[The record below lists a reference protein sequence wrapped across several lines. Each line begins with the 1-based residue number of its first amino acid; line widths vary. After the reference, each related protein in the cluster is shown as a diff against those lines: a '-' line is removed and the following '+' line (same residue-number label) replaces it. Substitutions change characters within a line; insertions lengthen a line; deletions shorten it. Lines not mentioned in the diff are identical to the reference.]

1 MSNQPYTKPL
11 RVLSILAGILVVAG
25 LLTGCDNALMNP
37 KGQVGLEERNLI
49 ITSTLLMLIVVI
61 PVIIM
66 TFWFAWRYR
75 ASNTKATYLP
85 NWEHSTKIEIVLW
98 TIPCIIIFAL
108 GVITWES
115 SHSLDPSKPI
125 ESPNKPIRID
135 VVALDWKWLFIYPE
149 QGIATV
155 NEIAFPVDVPVEFHI
170 TSATVMNAFFIPQLG
185 SQIYAMGGM
194 DNKLNLI
201 ANHHGVFPGISANY
215 SGKGFSAMKFN
226 AVVGS
231 KDDFTAW
238 VNKVK
243 QSPKTLDLAAYKTL
257 TTLTKAEA
265 TEKSYR
271 PTVYPVT
278 YFASFKPNLFHD
290 IMISTRDAVDI
301 SKVNDKPVAHAA
313 HGAEEHEAQADVKV
327 SDPHSDMQMSSAH

>member
-11 RVLSILAGILVVAG
+11 RILSILGTILVAG
-25 LLTGCDNALMNP
+25 LLLTGCDNALMNP

-75 ASNTKATYLP
+75 ASNTKATYTP

-98 TIPCIIIFAL
+98 TIPTIIIIAL
-108 GVITWES
+108 SFITWNS
-115 SHSLDPSKPI
+115 SHSLAPSKPI
-125 ESPNKPIRID
+125 ESTEKPIRID

-155 NEIAFPVDVPVEFHI
+155 NELAFPVDVPVEFHI
-170 TSATVMNAFFIPQLG
+170 TSGTVMNSFFIPQLG

-231 KDDFTAW
+231 KDDFAAW

-243 QSPKTLDLAAYKTL
+243 QSPTSLDLTAYKTL
-257 TTLTKAEA
+257 TTPTEAEKANEY
-265 TEKSYR
+265 E

-278 YFASFKPNLFHD
+278 YFASFKPNLFKD
-290 IMISTRDAVDI
+290 IMVSSRDGVDI
-301 SKVNDKPVAHAA
+301 SKVNEKPAVQAEHGSTEHGSHADM
-313 HGAEEHEAQADVKV
+313 EM
-327 SDPHSDMQMSSAH
+327 SDSLSDMKMSSAH

>member
-11 RVLSILAGILVVAG
+11 RVLSILGSILVVAG
-25 LLTGCDNALMNP
+25 LLTGCDSALLDP
-37 KGQVGLEERNLI
+37 KGQIGLEERNLI

-75 ASNTKATYLP
+75 ASNTKATYTP

-98 TIPCIIIFAL
+98 TIPTIIIIAL
-108 GVITWES
+108 SIITWKS
-115 SHSLDPSKPI
+115 THALHPGKPI
-125 ESPNKPIRID
+125 ESIEKPIRID

-155 NEIAFPVDVPVEFHI
+155 NEIAFPVDVPVEFHV
-170 TSATVMNAFFIPQLG
+170 TSGTVMNSFFIPQLG

-194 DNKLNLI
+194 ENTLNLI
-201 ANHHGVFPGISANY
+201 ANHKGIFPGISANY
-215 SGKGFSAMKFN
+215 SGHGFSGMKFN
-226 AVVGS
+226 AIS
-231 KDDFTAW
+231 NSREEFDAW

-243 QSPKTLDLAAYKTL
+243 QSPKTLDIPTYSA
-257 TTLTKAEA
+257 LTKPS
-265 TEKSYR
+265 EKNA
-271 PTVYPVT
+271 VE
-278 YFASFKPNLFHD
+278 YFATFKPGLFRD
-290 IMISTRDAVDI
+290 IMISTRDGVDLA
-301 SKVNDKPVAHAA
+301 KVNDKPQVQPA
-313 HGAEEHEAQADVKV
+313 HGAHTDVKT

>member
-11 RVLSILAGILVVAG
+11 RMLSILGSILVVAG
-25 LLTGCDNALMNP
+25 LLTGCDSALLDP

-75 ASNTKATYLP
+75 ASNTKATYTP

-108 GVITWES
+108 GIITWKS
-115 SHSLDPSKPI
+115 SHSLDPGKPI
-125 ESPNKPIRID
+125 ASTEKPIRID
-135 VVALDWKWLFIYPE
+135 VVALDWKWLFFYPE

-170 TSATVMNAFFIPQLG
+170 TSGTVMNAFFIPQLG

-201 ANHHGVFPGISANY
+201 ANHKGVFPGISANY
-215 SGKGFSAMKFN
+215 SGHGFSDMKFN
-226 AVVGS
+226 AHS
-231 KDDFTAW
+231 TSREEFNAW
-238 VNKVK
+238 VNQVK
-243 QSPKTLDLAAYKTL
+243 QSPKTLDIPTYSALAKPSEKNAV
-257 TTLTKAEA
+257 EHFA
-265 TEKSYR
+265 T
-271 PTVYPVT
+271 
-278 YFASFKPNLFHD
+278 FKPGLFRD
-290 IMISTRDAVDI
+290 IMISTRDGVDI
-301 SKVNDKPVAHAA
+301 AKVNDKPQVHAV
-313 HGAEEHEAQADVKV
+313 HGSQADVQT

>member
-11 RVLSILAGILVVAG
+11 RMLSIFGTILVAG
-25 LLTGCDNALMNP
+25 LLNGCDNALLNP
-37 KGQVGLEERNLI
+37 KGQVGLDERNLI

-75 ASNTKATYLP
+75 ASNTKATYTP

-108 GVITWES
+108 GIITWES
-115 SHSLDPSKPI
+115 SHHLDPSKPI
-125 ESPNKPIRID
+125 ASTEKPIRID

-155 NEIAFPVDVPVEFHI
+155 NEISFPTNVPVEFHI
-170 TSATVMNAFFIPQLG
+170 TSGTVMNSFFIPQLG

-194 DNKLNLI
+194 ENKLNLI
-201 ANHHGVFPGISANY
+201 ANHDGVFPGISANY
-215 SGKGFSAMKFN
+215 SGRGFSDMKFN
-226 AVVGS
+226 AIS
-231 KDDFTAW
+231 TSREEFDAW

-243 QSPKTLDLAAYKTL
+243 QSPKTLDI
-257 TTLTKAEA
+257 
-265 TEKSYR
+265 S
-271 PTVYPVT
+271 T
-278 YFASFKPNLFHD
+278 Y
-290 IMISTRDAVDI
+290 STRDGVDV
-301 SKVNDKPVAHAA
+301 SKVNEKPQVHAE
-313 HGAEEHEAQADVKV
+313 HGSQEHV
-327 SDPHSDMQMSSAH
+327 SHADMQMSDSLSDMKMSSTH

>member
-11 RVLSILAGILVVAG
+11 RMLSIFGTILVAG
-25 LLTGCDNALMNP
+25 LLNGCDNALLNP
-37 KGQVGLEERNLI
+37 KGQVGLDERNLI

-108 GVITWES
+108 GILTWES
-115 SHSLDPSKPI
+115 SHALDPSKPI
-125 ESPNKPIRID
+125 ASSEKPIVID

-155 NEIAFPVDVPVEFHI
+155 NEIAFPVNVPVEFHI
-170 TSATVMNAFFIPQLG
+170 TSGTVMNAFFIPQLG

-194 DNKLNLI
+194 ENKLNLI
-201 ANHHGVFPGISANY
+201 ANQPGTFPGLSANY
-215 SGKGFSAMKFN
+215 SGHGFSDMKFN
-226 AVVGS
+226 AIS
-231 KDDFTAW
+231 TSRADFDAW

-243 QSPKTLDLAAYKTL
+243 QSPKTLDISTYS
-257 TTLTKAEA
+257 TLTKPS
-265 TEKSYR
+265 EKNA
-271 PTVYPVT
+271 VE
-278 YFASFKPNLFHD
+278 YFATFKPSLFRD
-290 IMISTRDAVDI
+290 IMISSRDGVDI
-301 SKVNDKPVAHAA
+301 AKVNEPKVQVEHASK
-313 HGAEEHEAQADVKV
+313 EHSSHADMEM
-327 SDPHSDMQMSSAH
+327 SDSLSDMQMSSAH

>member
-11 RVLSILAGILVVAG
+11 RMLSIFGTILVAS
-25 LLTGCDNALMNP
+25 LLNGCDNALLNP
-37 KGQVGLEERNLI
+37 KGQVGLDERNLI

-75 ASNTKATYLP
+75 QSNTKATYTP

-108 GVITWES
+108 SILTWNS
-115 SHSLDPSKPI
+115 SHDLNPSKPLQSN
-125 ESPNKPIRID
+125 EKPIVID

-149 QGIATV
+149 QGVATV
-155 NEIAFPVDVPVEFHI
+155 NELAFPVNVPVEFHI
-170 TSATVMNAFFIPQLG
+170 TSGTVMNSFFIPQLG

-201 ANHHGVFPGISANY
+201 ANEAGTYGGISANY
-215 SGKGFSAMKFN
+215 SGSGFAAMKFN

-243 QSPKTLDLAAYKTL
+243 QSPKSLDLAAYKTL
-257 TTLTKAEA
+257 TTRTEAEKD
-265 TEKSYR
+265 ENYE

-278 YFASFKPNLFHD
+278 YFASYKPNLFND
-290 IMISTRDAVDI
+290 IMVSSRDGIDI
-301 SKVNDKPVAHAA
+301 SAVNAKS
-313 HGAEEHEAQADVKV
+313 AQAPASHAEMSMSK
-327 SDPHSDMQMSSAH
+327 SDSLSDMQMSPAH

>member
-11 RVLSILAGILVVAG
+11 RMLSIFGTILVAG
-25 LLTGCDNALMNP
+25 LLNGCDNALLNP
-37 KGQVGLEERNLI
+37 KGQVGLDERNLI

-75 ASNTKATYLP
+75 ASNTKATYTP

-108 GVITWES
+108 GIITWES
-115 SHSLDPSKPI
+115 SHHLDPSKPI
-125 ESPNKPIRID
+125 ASTEKPIRID

-155 NEIAFPVDVPVEFHI
+155 NEISFPTNVPVEFHI
-170 TSATVMNAFFIPQLG
+170 TSGTVMNSFFIPQLG

-194 DNKLNLI
+194 ENKLNLI
-201 ANHHGVFPGISANY
+201 ANHDGVFSGISANY
-215 SGKGFSAMKFN
+215 SGRGFSDMKFN
-226 AVVGS
+226 AIS
-231 KDDFTAW
+231 TSREEFDAW

-243 QSPKTLDLAAYKTL
+243 QSPKTLDISTYSTLAKPS
-257 TTLTKAEA
+257 
-265 TEKSYR
+265 EKNA
-271 PTVYPVT
+271 VE
-278 YFASFKPNLFHD
+278 YFASFKPNLFRD
-290 IMISTRDAVDI
+290 IMISSRDGVDV
-301 SKVNDKPVAHAA
+301 SKVNEKPQVHAE
-313 HGAEEHEAQADVKV
+313 HGSQEHV
-327 SDPHSDMQMSSAH
+327 SHADMQMSDSLSDMKMSSTH

>member
-11 RVLSILAGILVVAG
+11 RMLSIFGTILVAG
-25 LLTGCDNALMNP
+25 LLNGCDNALLNP
-37 KGQVGLEERNLI
+37 KGQVGLDERNLI

-75 ASNTKATYLP
+75 ASNTKATYTP

-108 GVITWES
+108 GIITWES
-115 SHSLDPSKPI
+115 SHSLDPGKPI
-125 ESPNKPIRID
+125 ASTEKPIRVD

-155 NEIAFPVDVPVEFHI
+155 NELAFPVDVPVEFHI
-170 TSATVMNAFFIPQLG
+170 TSGTVMNSFFIPQLG

-201 ANHHGVFPGISANY
+201 ANHQGVFPGISANY

-231 KDDFTAW
+231 KDDFAAW

-243 QSPKTLDLAAYKTL
+243 QSPTSLDLTAYKTL
-257 TTLTKAEA
+257 TTPTEAEK
-265 TEKSYR
+265 TNEYE

-278 YFASFKPNLFHD
+278 YFATFKPGLFRD
-290 IMISTRDAVDI
+290 IMISSRDGVDI
-301 SKVNDKPVAHAA
+301 SKVNEKPHVQPEHGSQEHGAHADM
-313 HGAEEHEAQADVKV
+313 QMTD
-327 SDPHSDMQMSSAH
+327 SLSDMKMSSAH